1 MFTGRVLD
9 MTSSDLMYKLLEIL
23 ERKGFILYY
32 LKAYST
38 TSCYI
43 KLDFGVCNSIR
54 IADHKGIEKYR
65 YTFNLMIGL
74 DKSYEEDGRYYYS
87 VNDFDKM
94 VNDILAY
101 RNKLQEQYG
110 FSYYEKMLENK
121 KQFLRKR
128 KGFWEKA
135 RSYND

>member
-94 VNDILAY
+94 VESLMREDGMDEIEAIEWIEYNTMRANPYFENSPIIMY
-101 RNKLQEQYG
+101 PINKEV
-110 FSYYEKMLENK
+110 
-121 KQFLRKR
+121 
-128 KGFWEKA
+128 
-135 RSYND
+135 